1 MNVNV
6 KLSLSDDE
14 RRALACYLAGKP
26 VKRLATRADVN
37 RLVTELLSTALRSR
51 PVDTPI
57 SDTPVPGNQEEGNQ
71 EAGNQVSI
79 PEPQGFCSDDCCK
92 ANELLLHRV
101 NVLQHRLD
109 TNK

>member
-37 RLVTELLSTALRSR
+37 RLVAELLSAALRGR

-57 SDTPVPGNQEEGNQ
+57 SDTPISDTPL
-71 EAGNQVSI
+71 

>member
-37 RLVTELLSTALRSR
+37 RLVTELLSAALRGR

-57 SDTPVPGNQEEGNQ
+57 PDTPVPGNQ

>member
-14 RRALACYLAGKP
+14 RRALAGYLAGKP

-37 RLVTELLSTALRSR
+37 AIVAELLSAALATSR
-51 PVDTPI
+51 YPDTRQ
-57 SDTPVPGNQEEGNQ
+57 PGNP
-71 EAGNQVSI
+71 EADTREAELPPI
-79 PEPQGFCSDDCCK
+79 REPQVHCSEDCCK

-109 TNK
+109 TSR

>member
-57 SDTPVPGNQEEGNQ
+57 PDTPISGNQE
-71 EAGNQVSI
+71 SIPDTPI

>member
-14 RRALACYLAGKP
+14 RRRLASCLAGKP

-37 RLVTELLSTALRSR
+37 QLVRDLLSASMSGAPAPRETA
-51 PVDTPI
+51 P
-57 SDTPVPGNQEEGNQ
+57 
-71 EAGNQVSI
+71 A
-79 PEPQGFCSDDCCK
+79 PEPGIESPADDDFCSEECCRQ
-92 ANELLLHRV
+92 NRLLTSRV

-109 TNK
+109 TSQ